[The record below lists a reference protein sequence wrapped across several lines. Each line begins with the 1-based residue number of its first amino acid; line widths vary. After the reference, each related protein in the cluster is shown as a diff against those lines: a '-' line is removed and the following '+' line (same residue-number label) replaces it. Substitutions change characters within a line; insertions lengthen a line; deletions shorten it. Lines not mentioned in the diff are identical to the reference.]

1 MNFKLTFNKKNCQ
14 SITKCS
20 VITLQILELRMEMK
34 AKNNAKRK
42 KTFWMAEKNRENI
55 TDRLNKDK
63 KT

>member
-1 MNFKLTFNKKNCQ
+1 
-14 SITKCS
+14 
-20 VITLQILELRMEMK
+20 MEMK